1 MRERG
6 CVDGKKFRY
15 IIYLANGL
23 HKAKIKGKISDTV
36 FHTWRNHQGEVVVVA
51 GFCLYYI
58 NRWFGFTL
66 YTLKHSEEGWE
77 FPDH

>member
-1 MRERG
+1 MP
-6 CVDGKKFRY
+6 CS
-15 IIYLANGL
+15 
-23 HKAKIKGKISDTV
+23 HISCTYNNRSKLNTTLNCDTV
-36 FHTWRNHQGEVVVVA
+36 FHAWRNHQGEVVVVA
-51 GFCLYYI
+51 GVCLFCI